1 MRFYFNE
8 GECLILQIAA
18 SIGRSTLNYFQ
29 IFGRSTIFLFVAFF
43 QAFLPPLRFSRFVKE
58 VEFIGSKS
66 FLIVFIT
73 ALFTGMVLGIQGY
86 YSLSQFGAEAALGI
100 MVALSIIRELGP
112 VLCALMVTGRAGS
125 AIAAEIGIMKITDQF
140 PALEMMAIDPIKYV
154 ISPKIIA
161 GIISLPLLTAFFDLV
176 GIAGGYLVGVKLLG
190 VNEGA
195 YIGKMVTAITFS
207 DIYGGI
213 LKSFCF
219 GILITWISTFMGFT
233 AEPTTEGVSRATTN
247 TVVITSLSIL
257 VLDYILTS
265 LLL

>member
-1 MRFYFNE
+1 M
-8 GECLILQIAA
+8 QIAA
-18 SIGRSTLNYFQ
+18 SLGRFTLYRLQ
-29 IFGRSTIFLFVAFF
+29 VLGRTGIFLFMSLS
-43 QAFLPPLRFSRFVKE
+43 QAFIPPFRFRRLLKE
-58 VEFIGSKS
+58 IEFIGSKS
-66 FLIVFIT
+66 FLIIFVT

-86 YSLSQFGAEAALGI
+86 YSLSQFGAEAALGV

-125 AIAAEIGIMKITDQF
+125 AITAEIGIMKITDQF
-140 PALEMMAIDPIKYV
+140 PALEMMAVDPMKYV

-161 GIISLPLLTAFFDLV
+161 GIICLPLLTAFFDLV

-195 YIGKMVTAITFS
+195 YIGKMVAAVTAA

-213 LKSFCF
+213 IKSFCF
-219 GILITWISTFMGFT
+219 GLLITWIATFMGFT
-233 AEPTTEGVSRATTN
+233 AKPTTEGVSKATTN
-247 TVVITSLSIL
+247 TVVLTSVSIL
-257 VLDYILTS
+257 VVDYILTS

>member
-1 MRFYFNE
+1 VALE
-8 GECLILQIAA
+8 ITAA
-18 SIGRSTLNYFQ
+18 LGRSTLNRLQ
-29 IFGRSTIFLFVAFF
+29 ILGRSGIFLVVAVY
-43 QAFLPPLRFSRFVKE
+43 QGFLPPFRLSRLIKE
-58 VEFIGSKS
+58 IEFIGSKS
-66 FLIVFIT
+66 FLIVFVT

-125 AIAAEIGIMKITDQF
+125 AITAEIGIMKITDQF
-140 PALEMMAIDPIKYV
+140 PALEMMAVDPLKYV

-161 GIISLPLLTAFFDLV
+161 GVICLPLLTGFFDLV

-190 VNEGA
+190 VSEGA
-195 YIGKMVTAITFS
+195 YIGKMVTAVEFV

-213 LKSFCF
+213 LKSLFF
-219 GILITWISTFMGFT
+219 GVLITWISTFMGFT
-233 AEPTTEGVSRATTN
+233 ARPTTEGVSQATTN
-247 TVVITSLSIL
+247 AVVLTSLSIL
-257 VLDYILTS
+257 VVDFILTS

>member
-1 MRFYFNE
+1 MNLEF
-8 GECLILQIAA
+8 AA
-18 SIGRSTLNYFQ
+18 TLGRSTLNRVQ
-29 IFGRSTIFLFVAFF
+29 IFGRSGIFLMISIF
-43 QAFLPPLRFSRFVKE
+43 QAFLPPFRISRLLKE
-58 VEFIGSKS
+58 IEFIGSKS
-66 FLIVFIT
+66 FLIVFVT

-86 YSLSQFGAEAALGI
+86 YSLSQFGAEAALGV

-125 AIAAEIGIMKITDQF
+125 AITAEIGIMKITDQF
-140 PALEMMAIDPIKYV
+140 PALEMMAIDPLKYV

-161 GIISLPLLTAFFDLV
+161 GIISLPFLTAFFDLV

-195 YIGKMVTAITFS
+195 YIGKMVSAITYT

-219 GILITWISTFMGFT
+219 GILITWISSYIGFT
-233 AEPTTEGVSRATTN
+233 SEPTTEGVSRATTN
-247 TVVITSLSIL
+247 AVVLTSLSIL
-257 VLDYILTS
+257 IVDYILTS

>member
-1 MRFYFNE
+1 LYR
-8 GECLILQIAA
+8 LQVL
-18 SIGRSTLNYFQ
+18 GRS
-29 IFGRSTIFLFVAFF
+29 GIFLFVAVI
-43 QAFLPPLRFSRFVKE
+43 QAFLPPFRFHRLIKE
-58 VEFIGSKS
+58 IEFIGSKS
-66 FLIVFIT
+66 FLIVFVT

-86 YSLSQFGAEAALGI
+86 YSLNKFGAEAVLGV

-140 PALEMMAIDPIKYV
+140 PALEMMAIDPLKYV
-154 ISPKIIA
+154 ISPKVVA
-161 GIISLPLLTAFFDLV
+161 GIICLPLLTAFFDLV

-195 YIGKMVTAITFS
+195 YIGKMISSVTFT
-207 DIYGGI
+207 DVYGGI
-213 LKSFCF
+213 LKSLCF
-219 GILITWISTFMGFT
+219 GVLITWIASFMGFS

-247 TVVITSLSIL
+247 TVVLTSLSIL
-257 VLDYILTS
+257 IVDYILTS

>member
-1 MRFYFNE
+1 MTIRRVQVL
-8 GECLILQIAA
+8 GQ
-18 SIGRSTLNYFQ
+18 SG
-29 IFGRSTIFLFVAFF
+29 IFLLIALF
-43 QAFLPPLRFSRFVKE
+43 QAFIPPFRFQRLLKEIEFV
-58 VEFIGSKS
+58 GTKS
-66 FLIVFIT
+66 FLIVFVT
-73 ALFTGMVLGIQGY
+73 ALFTGMVLGLQGY
-86 YSLSQFGAEAALGI
+86 YSLSQFGAEAALGV

-140 PALEMMAIDPIKYV
+140 PALEMMAVDPLKYV
-154 ISPKIIA
+154 ISPKILA

-176 GIAGGYLVGVKLLG
+176 GIGGGYLVGVKLLG

-195 YIGKMVTAITFS
+195 YFGKMTSAVMFS
-207 DIYGGI
+207 DIWGGI
-213 LKSFCF
+213 VKSLCF
-219 GILITWISTFMGFT
+219 GLMITWIACFMGFT

-257 VLDYILTS
+257 IVDYILTS

>member
-1 MRFYFNE
+1 VSLE
-8 GECLILQIAA
+8 IAA
-18 SIGRSTLNYFQ
+18 SFGRITLHRLQIMGRS
-29 IFGRSTIFLFVAFF
+29 GIFLFISLV
-43 QAFLPPLRFSRFVKE
+43 QAFSPPFRISRLVKE
-58 VEFIGSKS
+58 IEFIGSNS
-66 FLIVFIT
+66 FLIVFVT

-86 YSLSQFGAEAALGI
+86 YSLSQFGAEAALGV

-125 AIAAEIGIMKITDQF
+125 AITAEIGIMKITDQF
-140 PALEMMAIDPIKYV
+140 PALEMMAIDPLKYV
-154 ISPKIIA
+154 ISPKVLA

-195 YIGKMVTAITFS
+195 YLGKMVKAITFT
-207 DIYGGI
+207 DIHGGI
-213 LKSFCF
+213 LKSLCF
-219 GILITWISTFMGFT
+219 GLLITWISSFMGFT

-247 TVVITSLSIL
+247 AVVLTSLSIL
-257 VLDYILTS
+257 IVDYILTS